1 MIVVVR
7 SYWQDYTSPKIK
19 SMGEFFNFIIEMK
32 IIFLAKS
39 IDRRPRGWGFCGS
52 SIAGNWSRYN
62 LCDIV
67 TKASVAFVVSTDP
80 DVHFKCSMRADSKV
94 QASIKHETKGK
105 PIQACRVHSGA
116 LRTHLSAINRQV
128 FVVVVFQTRA
138 HSPHHVPSSHLAST
152 STGFSCHKNG
162 KWRLTTIIFS

>member
-1 MIVVVR
+1 M
-7 SYWQDYTSPKIK
+7 S
-19 SMGEFFNFIIEMK
+19 EFFNFIIKMK
-32 IIFLAKS
+32 WVFLAKS
-39 IDRRPRGWGFCGS
+39 IDRRPRGWGFLCGS

-67 TKASVAFVVSTDP
+67 TKVSVAFVVSTDP
-80 DVHFKCSMRADSKV
+80 DVHFKCCISADSKV
-94 QASIKHETKGK
+94 QASIKHETKRK

-116 LRTHLSAINRQV
+116 LDELSHLSSINRQV

-138 HSPHHVPSSHLAST
+138 HSLHVPSSHLAST

>member
-32 IIFLAKS
+32 WVFLAKS
-39 IDRRPRGWGFCGS
+39 IDRRPRGWGFLCGS

-80 DVHFKCSMRADSKV
+80 DVHFKCCISADSKV
-94 QASIKHETKGK
+94 QA
-105 PIQACRVHSGA
+105 HSS
-116 LRTHLSAINRQV
+116 LSCSFRCTWRTHLSAINRQV

-138 HSPHHVPSSHLAST
+138 HSPHAPSSHLAST

-162 KWRLTTIIFS
+162 KWRLTAIIFS